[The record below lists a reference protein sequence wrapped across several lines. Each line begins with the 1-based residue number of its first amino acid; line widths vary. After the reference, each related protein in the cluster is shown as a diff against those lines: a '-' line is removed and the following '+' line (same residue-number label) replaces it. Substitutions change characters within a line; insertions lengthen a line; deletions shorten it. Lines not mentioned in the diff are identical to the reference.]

1 MVKQPTTDL
10 TSPASAAIRRA
21 LYYATKKDYRTA
33 TITQGEAVALLQAAN
48 ERNGYQGKGTKTPP
62 KGFGEAPTKK
72 VASKPVVIKTDKTA
86 VLQAGMKQAL
96 MWAVPEL
103 ATYLAALMG
112 YKEVVMNDTNF
123 LPDDGKR
130 FVLRGGG
137 CGFAF
142 IRFRKS
148 PKATMLHDYFKQIKR
163 EVDTAVYSALPPA
176 LVAECQADGNYIQA
190 HLTQNE
196 LYNNKLAWVAAKYME
211 SVGVTNVWVE
221 SRAD

>member
-10 TSPASAAIRRA
+10 SAPASDRIRRA
-21 LYYATKKDYRTA
+21 LYYATKQDYRTA
-33 TITQGEAVALLQAAN
+33 QITQGEAVALLQAAN
-48 ERNGYQGKGTKTPP
+48 EKNGYQGKTKTPP
-62 KGFGEAPTKK
+62 KGFGEAPMAK
-72 VASKPVVIKTDKTA
+72 VASKPVVVKTDKTE
-86 VLQAGMKQAL
+86 VLKAGMKQAL

-103 ATYLAALMG
+103 AAYFCELMG
-112 YKEVVMNDTNF
+112 YKEVVMVDTKW
-123 LPDDGKR
+123 LKDDGKR
-130 FVLRGGG
+130 YVFRGGG

-142 IRFRKS
+142 IRYRKS

-163 EVDTAVYSALPPA
+163 EVDAAVLKALPPA

-190 HLTQNE
+190 HLTQSE

-211 SVGVTNVWVE
+211 SVGITNVWVE